1 MFPRTQSITKTL
13 ICQVNYARIFV
24 SFMPKKQK
32 RRRGLLV
39 VVSGPS
45 GVGKSTVVR
54 RLLKLDKNVRLSISA
69 TTRLPR
75 PGETHGEHYFFITR
89 EEFDKKVKKSEFLEW
104 AKVHKDYY
112 GTPREYLKEQFTKG
126 RAVVSEV
133 DVQGAASIK
142 EVFDEGR
149 LRANVVFIFLI
160 PPSVD
165 ILAFRLKK
173 RKTEGEEVV
182 NYRLRAAIAELQ
194 VMEKYD
200 YIVVNDKVESA
211 ADKIKA
217 IINVERERTLYN

>member
-1 MFPRTQSITKTL
+1 M
-13 ICQVNYARIFV
+13 A
-24 SFMPKKQK
+24 KKVK
-32 RRRGLLV
+32 RKRGLLV

-54 RLLKLDKNVRLSISA
+54 KLLKLDKNLKLSISA
-69 TTRLPR
+69 TTRPPR
-75 PGETHGEHYFFITR
+75 PGETDGEHYYFITQAD
-89 EEFDKKVKKSEFLEW
+89 FDKRVKESDFLEW
-104 AKVHKDYY
+104 AKVHGYYY
-112 GTPREYLKEQFTKG
+112 GTPLGLLREQLSKG
-126 RAVVSEV
+126 KTVVSEV

-142 EVFDEGR
+142 EVVEEGK
-149 LRANVVFIFLI
+149 LNAAAVFIFLI

-173 RKTEGEEVV
+173 RKTEDQEVV

-211 ADKIKA
+211 AEKIKA
-217 IINVERERTLYN
+217 IINVEKERTLLN

>member
-1 MFPRTQSITKTL
+1 MAKR
-13 ICQVNYARIFV
+13 A
-24 SFMPKKQK
+24 KK
-32 RRRGLLV
+32 RHGLLV

-54 RLLKLDKNVRLSISA
+54 KLLKLDDNLKLSISA
-69 TTRLPR
+69 TTRPPR
-75 PGETHGEHYFFITR
+75 PGESDGEHYFFISR
-89 EEFDKKVKKSEFLEW
+89 EEFDRKVKKSEFLEW
-104 AKVHKDYY
+104 ANVHSYYY
-112 GTPREYLKEQFTKG
+112 GTPTGWMDEQLLRGKTI
-126 RAVVSEV
+126 VCEV

-142 EVFDEGR
+142 ETVEAGKLHAAAVF
-149 LRANVVFIFLI
+149 VFLI

-173 RKTEGEEVV
+173 RKTEDEEVV

-211 ADKIKA
+211 AEKIKA
-217 IINVERERTLYN
+217 IINVERERTLLN